1 MLYEFD
7 NQQMDKFPN
16 FTAAAPAAPTTEA
29 TDEELMQA
37 LKQRDESALA
47 VLHRRHVAL
56 LRTIVSRVIN
66 NDHDVDDVVQDAF
79 CEIWRLADHYEEKKG
94 KALGWIVTLARR
106 RAIDKLRKKQAYHRA
121 EERLRAEVESTEEPT
136 EIGAD
141 EAAMADDTTEVF
153 KKAIAALPEAQR
165 EAIQLAFYRGMSQRE
180 IAAHTKTPL
189 GTIKTRL
196 ELAIRK
202 LKTSLLAM
210 GGANEW
216 LALRA

>member
-7 NQQMDKFPN
+7 NQLLEKFPTFAN
-16 FTAAAPAAPTTEA
+16 GEA

-37 LKQRDESALA
+37 LKARNESALA
-47 VLHRRHVAL
+47 VLYRRHVAL

-106 RAIDKLRKKQAYHRA
+106 RAIDRLRKKQAYHRA
-121 EERLRAEVESTEEPT
+121 EERLRAEVESTEEAT
-136 EIGAD
+136 EVGAD
-141 EAAMADDTTEVF
+141 EAAMADDTSEVF

-165 EAIQLAFYRGMSQRE
+165 EAIQLAFYKGMSQRE
-180 IAAHTKTPL
+180 IAAATKTPL

-202 LKTSLLAM
+202 LKASLLAM

-216 LALRA
+216 LAIRA